1 MLFTESQLGTG
12 NAFSILDEATYL
24 TQSEGQIQPQ
34 TVPVMEVSRL
44 GVVQIPFYAINELAE
59 SNGCGLLEAAVAVCE
74 ADGIDPQNAVISMTE
89 EEVILYPDVV
99 QEVGSVIVAPIS
111 SQDEVYQF
119 CEACIDAYAESGS
132 EEYLN
137 AILNEVEW
145 GEGPLQ
151 GPITGLKDKLWGIKH
166 HMTTENIPGRIKNVI
181 KRNPYKTSVALMYAT
196 NGAAFPIAGPL
207 QLYGTV
213 NSIQKLYR
221 KFKNRPKSVI
231 AKKIAS
237 LRKLYETWLHRAKI
251 ERDDKTAGVM
261 KTIATNIMML
271 IDKLLAFLQRKA
283 DGR

>member
-44 GVVQIPFYAINELAE
+44 DVVQIPFYAINELAE
-59 SNGCGLLEAAVAVCE
+59 SNGCGLLEAAAAVCS

-99 QEVGSVIVAPIS
+99 QEIGSVIVAPIS

-151 GPITGLKDKLWGIKH
+151 GPIAGLKDKLWGIKH
-166 HMTTENIPGRIKNVI
+166 HMTTKNIPGRIKNVI
-181 KRNPYKTSVALMYAT
+181 KRNPYKTSVGLLYAS
-196 NGAAFPIAGPL
+196 GATTPIALPL
-207 QLYGTV
+207 QFYGTAKG
-213 NSIQKLYR
+213 IQKIYK
-221 KFKNRPKSVI
+221 KFRNRPKSVI

-251 ERDDKTAGVM
+251 EQDDKTAGVM